1 MRHIVL
7 MQTGNAVD
15 IKCIKLCTQCDLS
28 HSFVYSKSLKE
39 FDLEIALKW
48 HALTL
53 NAI

>member
-1 MRHIVL
+1 MIIIIIIIIILNVF
-7 MQTGNAVD
+7 
-15 IKCIKLCTQCDLS
+15 KCVPSTQCDLS

-48 HALTL
+48 LALTL